1 MADTGYNLQGTMS
14 VSIEVDGQRLPPVGG
29 ILRSYYIQ
37 AGFGMSTPAATLMF
51 SDRQNVLTG
60 PLAIN
65 DGTKIKL
72 YLGREGLSKVF
83 NLRVLRKKAVD
94 TPAGQEIE
102 AICML
107 DVPAFA
113 LGAQSESARGTSVE
127 AVRTLAE
134 RSGLKFETD
143 VTANDSMTWLNVGK
157 SRAAFVSDILR
168 HSFVSK
174 DTSLTGLLDVD
185 NTFRVCDVFKRIQ
198 GAPEYTVF
206 SGMTAD
212 HDTPKN
218 KTFLASESAPSQ
230 VSGLTNA
237 MLNYGTVR
245 VDNMLGGKTDRE
257 KKINPPLI
265 GDGLPINQGVRDSIE
280 YTRMD
285 YAKHYDPGVG
295 KLAASNAHENYHTAP
310 YRNDRYLALFS
321 QGVYVMI
328 DNEANIPLLACVD
341 FQPYKQVGS
350 ETILDSSQAGKY
362 IVGGVTLLGTG
373 HYYSERYLLYRCY
386 VSDSGNTPV
395 LGSRNEQPSAG
406 KPEATAGADSVVD
419 YDDPLNAAAMS
430 RQVNPSIKVQGDL
443 DSQSSLD
450 VKSKYEQAISSTQS
464 EIDQMVESFKTES
477 DSLNLDWL
485 SEKYSSSSDKL
496 DALMSEIGAAKQL
509 LSFCK
514 KPSWLES
521 RSLEFGKLNAA
532 GIFKMI
538 SSRIDKVEALQD
550 SYMNKLNDL
559 VASGEIKTSLLSPSL
574 RTNCKAMNTD
584 HINAAIADK
593 FPDHCL
599 DLNGA
604 DRLNGPA
611 KFLNLLW
618 RKLTESLR
626 DIACL
631 LEK

>member
-14 VSIEVDGQRLPPVGG
+14 VSLEINGQKLPPVGG

-72 YLGREGLSKVF
+72 YLGREGLNKVF
-83 NLRVLRKKAVD
+83 NLSVLRKKAVD

-102 AICML
+102 AICIL

-127 AVRTLAE
+127 AVRILTE

-157 SRAAFVSDILR
+157 SRAAFAADILR

-198 GAPEYTVF
+198 GKPEYTIF
-206 SGMTAD
+206 SGMTAE
-212 HDTPKN
+212 HDTPKD

-285 YAKHYDPGVG
+285 YAKHYDPGIG
-295 KLAASNAHENYHTAP
+295 KLSASNAHENYHTAP

-328 DNEANIPLLACVD
+328 DNEASIPLLACVD

-350 ETILDSSQAGKY
+350 ETILDTSQAGKY
-362 IVGGVTLLGTG
+362 IVGGVTLLGNG

-395 LGSRNEQPSAG
+395 LGSRNEQPSEG

-419 YDDPLNAAAMS
+419 FDDPLNAAAMS
-430 RQVNPSIKVQGDL
+430 RQVNPNIKVQGDL
-443 DSQSSLD
+443 DSQSNLD
-450 VKSKYEQAISSTQS
+450 VKSKYEQTISSTQS

-532 GIFKMI
+532 GLFKMI

-559 VASGEIKTSLLSPSL
+559 VTSGDIKTSLLSPSL

-599 DLNGA
+599 DMNGA

-618 RKLTESLR
+618 RKLTEALR
-626 DIACL
+626 DIACM